1 MASLEHSCVLGR
13 GMIGTAIKDEL
24 RRRGVTPTQYPDK
37 NTKYIF
43 DMRGTTHQLYE
54 QYGDFLSMEALDR
67 FYNMVRFCKERGIK
81 YIWPSSALVLEKNTR
96 FSQDK
101 AQMEETSGV
110 LALRLFPVYGSESH
124 KGENASVIYK
134 WTEQMARGQRPTI
147 YGDGTQGR
155 DFINS
160 RDVAIQAIELRDKEG
175 VINVGTGKL
184 TEFNSIVR
192 TINRV
197 LRTDLEPIYVHAPK
211 GYSEGIV
218 CPNPLST
225 VVSLEQGIRRIVNG
239 L

>member
-1 MASLEHSCVLGR
+1 MASLEHTCVLGR
-13 GMIGTAIKDEL
+13 GMIGTAIKNEL
-24 RRRGVTPTQYPDK
+24 RRRGVTPTPYPDK
-37 NTKYIF
+37 QTKYIF

-54 QYGDFLSMEALDR
+54 QYGDFLSMEAVTR
-67 FYNMVRFCKERGIK
+67 FENMVRFCKDRKIK
-81 YIWPSSALVLEKNTR
+81 YIWPSSALVLEKDTR
-96 FSQDK
+96 FARDK
-101 AQMEETSGV
+101 AMMEKTNGV
-110 LALRLFPVYGSESH
+110 LSLRLFPVYGNEAH

-160 RDVAIQAIELRDKEG
+160 RDVAIQAIELRDKVG
-175 VINVGTGKL
+175 VVNIGTGNL

-192 TINRV
+192 TINKV
-197 LRTDLEPIYVHAPK
+197 LRTDIQPIYVAAPG

-218 CPNPLST
+218 SPNPVPT
-225 VVSLEQGIRRIVNG
+225 VVTLEQGIRRIVSD